1 METPIKICV
10 ASGIFPPDTGG
21 PAKFAE
27 TFLGWGAKIGAKIDC
42 VSLTDDSTQTI
53 NVRNSQI
60 DLISRRQFLFLRYL
74 ATVKALVNKMN
85 DGFVVLANGLFLET
99 WLAHLLTRKPYVC
112 KVPGDIVW
120 ERATNRK
127 LTEADVSE
135 FQSESTPWKYRLFR
149 FLFTKSLQGASVVI
163 TPSIQLQDLCVQWG
177 VRSERIH
184 LIHNSIDT
192 DKFSPH
198 SQRKKYDV
206 VVVNRLVPWKHVD
219 EVIVACQDQ
228 SLSLLIIGDGP
239 ERQNLEEISKPLGN
253 VFFVGQKTQDEIPK
267 LMNEARCFV
276 LNSSFEATSYS
287 LLEARSMGLF
297 CIANAGTGSEEVVT
311 HMVDGVLC
319 GKTGISL
326 SEALRIFKFDK
337 SFVSQASK
345 LARQNTQARF
355 NMHLNYNAIYKLIGD
370 L

>member
-1 METPIKICV
+1 M
-10 ASGIFPPDTGG
+10 
-21 PAKFAE
+21 
-27 TFLGWGAKIGAKIDC
+27 GAKIDC

-53 NVRNSQI
+53 NIGSSQI
-60 DLISRRQFLFLRYL
+60 DLISRRYFLFFRYL
-74 ATVKALVNKMN
+74 STVKALVNKMN

-99 WLAHLLTRKPYVC
+99 WLSHLLTRKPYVC
-112 KVPGDIVW
+112 KVPGDVVW
-120 ERATNRK
+120 ERARNKK
-127 LTEADVSE
+127 LTEADVYE
-135 FQSESTPWKYRLFR
+135 FQSERTPWKYRLFR
-149 FLFTKSLQGASVVI
+149 FFFTKSLQGASIVI

-177 VRSERIH
+177 VEPERIH

-192 DKFSPH
+192 DKFCPR

-206 VVVNRLVPWKHVD
+206 VVVNRLVLWKHVD
-219 EVIVACQDQ
+219 EVIVACQEQ
-228 SLSLLIIGDGP
+228 GLSLLIIGDGP
-239 ERQNLEEISKPLGN
+239 ERKNLEEISKQYGN
-253 VFFVGQKTQDEIPK
+253 VSFVGQKTQGEILK
-267 LMNEARCFV
+267 LMNEAGCFV

-326 SEALRIFKFDK
+326 SEALKIFKFDK
-337 SFVSQASK
+337 RFVSQASK
-345 LARQNTQARF
+345 LARKNTQARF
-355 NMHLNYNAIYKLIGD
+355 NMHRNYSAIYRLLGD